1 MQTLFRNWHA
11 PRLCSHATMCSC
23 SLSVLSPK
31 TVLGGLNSHYNNDND
46 TLINSAVLSL
56 LSQQCVQHYLQV
68 LFLSSSSVS
77 ELWLLPIC
85 KIRSCRPKNISW
97 TYIVFDRDLKVR
109 KQGWLVYTSCP
120 GYQGYYNL
128 NRNTKTNSVVTS
140 LFTFWCSVV
149 CCKTSIYP
157 SDVNCSRNM
166 SGKL

>member
-1 MQTLFRNWHA
+1 
-11 PRLCSHATMCSC
+11 MCSC

-31 TVLGGLNSHYNNDND
+31 TDLGGLNSHFNNDND

-56 LSQQCVQHYLQV
+56 LSQQCKNIICRFCFCPL
-68 LFLSSSSVS
+68 LFVCVGAVTS
-77 ELWLLPIC
+77 PIC
-85 KIRSCRPKNISW
+85 NIRSCRPKNISW

-149 CCKTSIYP
+149 YCKTSIYP

-166 SGKL
+166 SGKLYSECFSEVAL